1 MGLRDM
7 FNRNQTGLKIQDIEE
22 LLTKRRGRDGNVI
35 LRIHNEEF
43 HLVPGVDY
51 KRIMKAVKA
60 IEILVK
66 EMNKD

>member
-22 LLTKRRGRDGNVI
+22 LLTKRRGRDGSLI
-35 LRIHNEEF
+35 LKIHNEEY
-43 HLVPGVDY
+43 HLVPGVEY

-60 IEILVK
+60 IEVLVK